1 MVSNASPDG
10 FLFPARQNRSPAD
23 VVADDRTGP
32 TLPLGAVA
40 QSVSYRRRIGM
51 SAYAIQVTG
60 DKATEHS
67 HSLNPTQRSEAASVD
82 VPEDLYDAAV
92 LRVRSEAPDAPAGAA
107 NEALIRYVGYLL
119 DASPGGDPTDPAGPD
134 PARGSAAAW
143 MRSGAAAVL
152 APYKSRRAV

>member
-1 MVSNASPDG
+1 MSSG
-10 FLFPARQNRSPAD
+10 YPAPWDRSPAD

-32 TLPLGAVA
+32 TLPLGMVN
-40 QSVSYRRRIGM
+40 SEVSYRRRIGM
-51 SAYAIQVTG
+51 SAYGIQVLG
-60 DKATEHS
+60 DKASEYS
-67 HSLNPTQRSEAASVD
+67 YNLNPTQRTEAASVD
-82 VPEDLYDAAV
+82 VSMDLYDMAV

-119 DASPGGDPTDPAGPD
+119 DALPGGDPTDPAGPD

-152 APYKSRRAV
+152 APYKARRAV

>member
-1 MVSNASPDG
+1 MSNASPDG
-10 FLFPARQNRSPAD
+10 YLYPADQSRSPAD
-23 VVADDRTGP
+23 VVADERTGP

-40 QSVSYRRRIGM
+40 QSVAYRRRIGL
-51 SAYAIQVTG
+51 SAYGIQVLG

-67 HSLNPTQRSEAASVD
+67 HSLNPRQREEVAAVD
-82 VPEDLYDAAV
+82 LPEDLYDAAV

-107 NEALIRYVGYLL
+107 NEALIRYVGYLIE
-119 DASPGGDPTDPAGPD
+119 APPGGDPTDPAGPD

-152 APYKSRRAV
+152 APYKARRAV